1 MLNRIA
7 NSVVNPKPQWLQPDK
22 SDDKG
27 MPWHL
32 EPASPSKIWHYIVCI
47 GSEVCSQSVQNWK
60 DFWPKVHF
68 SVAWNRILKSKPENV
83 IKKLKKRLF
92 LNIYGETELYN
103 LFTFSLGSFKIIDI
117 KRDIG
122 QILTFSTWQKF
133 ERLLLT
139 LQDRPLYNKTV
150 LLLWFH
156 FFLLFLLSTHSNLA
170 TLYHSTKERNV
181 LK

>member
-92 LNIYGETELYN
+92 LNIYGEIELYN

-117 KRDIG
+117 KRDIDWSNFD
-122 QILTFSTWQKF
+122 IFNLTKVWKTAFNLARQTS
-133 ERLLLT
+133 
-139 LQDRPLYNKTV
+139 LQQTV

-156 FFLLFLLSTHSNLA
+156 FFLLFLLSALCNLA
-170 TLYHSTKERNV
+170 TL
-181 LK
+181 

>member
-68 SVAWNRILKSKPENV
+68 SVAWNRILKSKPE
-83 IKKLKKRLF
+83 KKIEKKGYF
-92 LNIYGETELYN
+92 LTSMEKLNCTI
-103 LFTFSLGSFKIIDI
+103 FSHSHLGLSRSLISKKIL
-117 KRDIG
+117 IG

-139 LQDRPLYNKTV
+139 LQDRPLYNKR
-150 LLLWFH
+150 
-156 FFLLFLLSTHSNLA
+156 FFCYDSISSCYFCCLPSAILQ
-170 TLYHSTKERNV
+170 LYTIAQRSEGP
-181 LK
+181 L

>member
-1 MLNRIA
+1 M
-7 NSVVNPKPQWLQPDK
+7 
-22 SDDKG
+22 
-27 MPWHL
+27 
-32 EPASPSKIWHYIVCI
+32 
-47 GSEVCSQSVQNWK
+47 
-60 DFWPKVHF
+60 
-68 SVAWNRILKSKPENV
+68 LKSKPENV

-156 FFLLFLLSTHSNLA
+156 FFLLFLLSTLSNLA

-181 LK
+181 LRDHPFKRSANFHDFFPLTPAVFYYYPSANLANFCSPPIKMLTS

>member
-1 MLNRIA
+1 MYTPFEISTTRTAIA
-7 NSVVNPKPQWLQPDK
+7 CI
-22 SDDKG
+22 
-27 MPWHL
+27 
-32 EPASPSKIWHYIVCI
+32 PSKIWHYIVCI

-92 LNIYGETELYN
+92 LNIYGEIELYN

-117 KRDIG
+117 KRDIDWSNFD
-122 QILTFSTWQKF
+122 IFNLTKVWKTAFNLARQTS
-133 ERLLLT
+133 
-139 LQDRPLYNKTV
+139 LQQTV

-156 FFLLFLLSTHSNLA
+156 FFLLFLLSALCNLA
-170 TLYHSTKERNV
+170 TLYHIV
-181 LK
+181 LKKEMYYSKVLTHLI